1 MFSFFWRTVSVYAPV
16 DGDIRR
22 LEEVSDEVFSSK
34 MAGDGVAILPTS
46 GIFRSPINGVITGIF
61 PTKHA
66 FSVKGRGVEILVHIG
81 IDTVEL
87 RGRGFKLL
95 KSKGVTVRAG
105 DVIVE
110 VDLDYLKS
118 TGKDIITPIIV
129 TDKPIKNAKFGRV
142 NSGDFIF
149 KV

>member
-1 MFSFFWRTVSVYAPV
+1 
-16 DGDIRR
+16 
-22 LEEVSDEVFSSK
+22 
-34 MAGDGVAILPTS
+34 
-46 GIFRSPINGVITGIF
+46 
-61 PTKHA
+61 
-66 FSVKGRGVEILVHIG
+66 LVHIG

>member
-1 MFSFFWRTVSVYAPV
+1 MPSVL
-16 DGDIRR
+16 R
-22 LEEVSDEVFSSK
+22 
-34 MAGDGVAILPTS
+34 
-46 GIFRSPINGVITGIF
+46 
-61 PTKHA
+61 
-66 FSVKGRGVEILVHIG
+66 VECRDFGSIG

-129 TDKPIKNAKFGRV
+129 TDKPIKNG
-142 NSGDFIF
+142 
-149 KV
+149 